1 MKTFTKKI
9 SWLLLL
15 LFLLSACNLPT
26 RKTADPDQVAQMVEG
41 TLTAQAGEI
50 VILQPTNTVESQ
62 PEELPSETYT
72 ATVQNTETMTPT
84 PQETAT
90 PTETFTPTISPDDP
104 KVSLGQP
111 AWKNTLDSGG
121 SFGLDAAGYEDDYSR
136 IKVANGV
143 MELTSFS
150 TYGYRNW
157 RLTSQNPDDFYIEAI
172 FTTQVCSGNDLYGIV
187 MRAPDYSSGGGYY
200 AGLTC
205 NGQYNLSKI
214 TDSGTSYIL
223 SSTPDSN
230 ILSGPG
236 QTNRLGILANRESL
250 KIYINEKLIT
260 EISDS
265 SYTDG
270 GYIGAFIAG
279 SSGSLTVYM
288 DEISYWN
295 LP

>member
-1 MKTFTKKI
+1 MKTLKI
-9 SWLLLL
+9 NIIWLILLI
-15 LFLLSACNLPT
+15 FLLSACNLPT
-26 RKTADPDQVAQMVEG
+26 QKTADPDVVAQMVES
-41 TLTAQAGEI
+41 TLTAQASQI
-50 VILQPTNTVESQ
+50 VIQEVTNTSESQ
-62 PEELPSETYT
+62 PEASPSETFT
-72 ATVQNTETMTPT
+72 ATVQNTETLTPT
-84 PQETAT
+84 PEQTAT

-104 KVSLGQP
+104 KQTLGQP
-111 AWKNTLDSGG
+111 AWRNTLDSGG

-172 FTTQVCSGNDLYGIV
+172 FKTQVCSGNDLYGLV

-214 TDSGTSYIL
+214 TDSGTSYII
-223 SSTPDSN
+223 SN
-230 ILSGPG
+230 TTVGSILSGAG
-236 QTNRLGILANRESL
+236 QTNRLGILANGESL

-270 GYIGAFIAG
+270 GYIGAFVAG